1 MASESPL
8 ARGPARV
15 CCARMRIRAALVV
28 LAVAAPA
35 GASPMLVSS
44 TTPHT
49 GIEHDVWADSSVP
62 WTAHLIKLDLTNA
75 EIGVYATPPDD
86 AGETTTAF
94 SKKLSAQVAINGDS
108 FAASGYVPLG
118 LAMGGSMPW
127 TNTSDDNVTAVLHF
141 QRLGERTSATI
152 EPPEAITTFASLPTG
167 VEGVISGRPLLVRA
181 GAATAQFDCTD
192 PVAIPCERAPRTAV
206 ALSADGNTM
215 WLVVVDGYATA
226 SLGMLDSEL
235 ASFLV
240 ARGAATAIALDPGS
254 SSTMV
259 VDGAL
264 ASVPSDG
271 VERTVANHL
280 AVKWGSLPTGTLV
293 GFTCKDAVFT
303 CGDHPDQQL
312 SGVKITLDD
321 GRTQTTGTPAFYQ
334 FANVTQRLACVTA
347 KLSGYLTVRQCA
359 QMMGSGT
366 TYNSIQMFKGTDTLD
381 AGIRDG
387 GMGNDDVDAGIGS
400 GGGDD
405 AGNAETG
412 PGRGGCCD
420 AGGRSHL
427 PADVLVIVL
436 VTWFLTRRRGTTV

>member
-1 MASESPL
+1 
-8 ARGPARV
+8 
-15 CCARMRIRAALVV
+15 
-28 LAVAAPA
+28 
-35 GASPMLVSS
+35 
-44 TTPHT
+44 
-49 GIEHDVWADSSVP
+49 VP
-62 WTAHLIKLDLTNA
+62 WTAHVIKLDLTNA
-75 EIGVYATPPDD
+75 EIGVYATPPDQ
-86 AGETTTAF
+86 AGETTSAF
-94 SKKLSAQVAINGDS
+94 SKALKAQVAINGDS
-108 FAASGYVPLG
+108 FAAAGYVPLG
-118 LAMGGSMPW
+118 LAMGGSTPW
-127 TNTSDDNVTAVLHF
+127 TNTSDDSVTAVLHF

-152 EPPEAITTFASLPTG
+152 APPEAITTFANLPAG

-206 ALSADGNTM
+206 ALAADGNTM

-240 ARGAATAIALDPGS
+240 ARGADKAIALDPGS

-259 VDGAL
+259 VDGTL
-264 ASVPSDG
+264 ASAPSDG

-280 AVKWGSLPTGTLV
+280 AVKWGSLATGTLV

-303 CGDHPDQQL
+303 CGDHPEQQL

-334 FANVTQRLACVTA
+334 FDNVTQRLACVTA
-347 KLSGYLTVRQCA
+347 KLSGYISVHQCA

-366 TYNSIQMFKGTDTLD
+366 TYNSIQMFKGTNPLD
-381 AGIRDG
+381 AGVTDAG
-387 GMGNDDVDAGIGS
+387 TGDDDVDGGVLS
-400 GGGDD
+400 SGGDD

-427 PADVLVIVL
+427 PAGMLVIVL